1 MKLMHVMWSG
11 SIHAQPTNTAS
22 SVQWWNSCH
31 LSSLELPQRVGANYF
46 TFGIFLLNDQTG
58 GRVYAIEDEC
68 RGKAE
73 RIILRILQEWMEGRG
88 LPVTWESLVQ
98 TLRDTKLPNLADQ
111 IEAAK
116 IPPSLPH

>member
-1 MKLMHVMWSG
+1 M
-11 SIHAQPTNTAS
+11 
-22 SVQWWNSCH
+22 
-31 LSSLELPQRVGANYF
+31 
-46 TFGIFLLNDQTG
+46 
-58 GRVYAIEDEC
+58 YAIEDEC
-68 RGKAE
+68 HGKSE
-73 RIILRILQEWMEGRG
+73 RIILRILREWMEGRG